1 MTETSQKKNVL
12 PKRTKVSIF
21 MILFLIP
28 ITIFVSYKMQIKQ
41 YYFISLLIVLFTMIP
56 FFMTFESRKPQARE
70 LVVIAVLTAMAVA
83 SRAAF
88 SMLPHFKP
96 LIAIVIIAGISLG
109 AESGFLVGSL
119 SGFLSNFIFGQGP
132 WTPFQMFAYGIAGFV
147 AGLIFAKTDF
157 VSRSKNKKDLFKLS
171 LFGYLMIQLFVGPLL
186 DICGVLTLASVINM
200 ETVGAMF
207 VSGLPVNFVHGI
219 ATFIFLY
226 VLARPL
232 LEKLDRIK
240 TKYGILQ

>member
-1 MTETSQKKNVL
+1 MNENTNKQTPT
-12 PKRTKVSIF
+12 PKRTRLSIF
-21 MILFLIP
+21 LILFLIP
-28 ITIFVSYKMQIKQ
+28 VILFITYKMKITQ
-41 YYFISLLIVLFTMIP
+41 YYLISLIIVLLTMIP
-56 FFMTFESRKPQARE
+56 FFMSFESRKPQARE
-70 LVVIAVLTAMAVA
+70 IVIIAVLTAMAVA

-132 WTPFQMFAYGIAGFV
+132 WTPFQMFAYGIAGFI

-157 VSRSKNKKDLFKLS
+157 VTRSRNKKDLLKLS
-171 LFGYLMIQLFVGPLL
+171 AFGFVMIQFFVGPLL
-186 DICGVLTLASVINM
+186 DICGVLTLASVINIQ
-200 ETVGAMF
+200 TVGAML
-207 VSGLPVNFVHGI
+207 VSGLPVNFVHAL

-232 LEKLDRIK
+232 LEKIDRIK
-240 TKYGILQ
+240 TKYGILA